1 VSEATP
7 TLSHAEARRF
17 YDRLGSVQDWQWP
30 FEQPAREKMVE
41 QMALGDAS
49 AVFELGCGTGRFAK
63 DLLERHLPLEARYL
77 GVDVSDTMLRLS
89 RRSLERFGPRVEVR
103 PSGGAL
109 RFVAPDGGFD
119 RWISTYVLDLLSESD
134 IALALNEAQRLLMPS
149 GRIGLVSLTHGAT
162 SLAQRIEGIWLA
174 LNRRNAAWTGG
185 CRPLAL
191 AGRLAPAAWSL
202 RHHEVVTS
210 FGISS
215 EVIVAERVGT

>member
-103 PSGGAL
+103 PSGGAQ

-134 IALALNEAQRLLMPS
+134 IALALKEAQRLLMPG

-162 SLAQRIEGIWLA
+162 SLAQRIERIWLA

-215 EVIVAERVGT
+215 EVIVAERVGA